1 MFMYY
6 AHVYK
11 HVYLMQVTAA
21 IVCMKYSCVMCMY
34 DIATCTCICTCM
46 YSGVH
51 ANRPLQL
58 IAYGLYSMVQCSF
71 TAQHYLQAVM
81 HRVFFFLQEHIF
93 KVIQNLFTP

>member
-81 HRVFFFLQEHIF
+81 HRVFFFCKNIF
-93 KVIQNLFTP
+93 SK